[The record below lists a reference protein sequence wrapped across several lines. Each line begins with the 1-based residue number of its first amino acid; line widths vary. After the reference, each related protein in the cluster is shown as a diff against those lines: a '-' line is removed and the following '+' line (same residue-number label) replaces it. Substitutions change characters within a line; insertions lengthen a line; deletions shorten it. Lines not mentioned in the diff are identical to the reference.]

1 MPLLIIT
8 GLPCSGKTHR
18 AQQIAADLK
27 AYISSDPASFG
38 RRTVQIIPSHHASAD
53 ESYDED
59 KASTA
64 DTESLRDQIYNSAA
78 QEKNARAA
86 EFSAIKR
93 AVSKDNIVIADG
105 LNYIKGYRYQL
116 WCEAKAVG
124 TRCCVVHVASQEDQC
139 KQWNRERLR
148 AWGRA
153 EDTDTFSGTSAGT
166 GTEQKNGSARQRQ
179 GESVM
184 GDLMPESHTAI
195 YGDRRVVDNK
205 PSSRSRSSSMDNG
218 FDGDGDGDEEEGGQ
232 RPLRAQGEDTM
243 TLKSLYIS
251 DRRPDADTGTDS
263 AAFQAPSS
271 STSTSNTPHPH
282 HQELP
287 SRTTP
292 TPSALLEPPPP
303 TCSPPYSVS
312 TLTSLAMRYEPPSPF
327 SRWDT
332 PLFTIPSTDT
342 VPPTRD
348 IWAALFP
355 APVKPTSKKALSQLR
370 PSERSHNTATTA
382 PPPPEEGAA
391 GMAAKTNRRG
401 GGGGG
406 GGKEE
411 EREGGEEVRPHAAT
425 VLPRATDSDAL
436 QTLESATMDVVRLL
450 LARAREFGVADADSA
465 GEVDL
470 SVPLVPT
477 PMPGSG
483 VSVSG
488 SKSESESGGFRESES
503 STMGTSMGM
512 SIYIPA
518 SVALSQPMLQRLRR
532 KYTQIQRAGIA
543 HGHGYVKGRAAVVK
557 GFVEFLEHEWN
568 DDD

>member
-1 MPLLIIT
+1 
-8 GLPCSGKTHR
+8 
-18 AQQIAADLK
+18 
-27 AYISSDPASFG
+27 
-38 RRTVQIIPSHHASAD
+38 VQIIPSHHASAD
-53 ESYDED
+53 ESYDEK

-64 DTESLRDQIYNSAA
+64 DAESLRDQIYNSAA

-93 AVSKDNIVIADG
+93 AVSKDNVVIADG

-116 WCEAKAVG
+116 WCEAKAAG

-153 EDTDTFSGTSAGT
+153 EDTDTFSGTNDGT
-166 GTEQKNGSARQRQ
+166 GTEQKNGSVRQRQ

-218 FDGDGDGDEEEGGQ
+218 FDGDGDEEGGGGQ
-232 RPLRAQGEDTM
+232 RPSRALGEDTM
-243 TLKSLYIS
+243 TLKSLYIG
-251 DRRPDADTGTDS
+251 DRRPDTDTDS
-263 AAFQAPSS
+263 AAFQDRSS

-292 TPSALLEPPPP
+292 TPSTLLEPPPP

-370 PSERSHNTATTA
+370 PSERSHNTATA
-382 PPPPEEGAA
+382 VPPPEEEGAA

-401 GGGGG
+401 GGGG
-406 GGKEE
+406 KEE
-411 EREGGEEVRPHAAT
+411 GEEEEEVRPHAAT

-450 LARAREFGVADADSA
+450 LARARECGVADADDA

-470 SVPLVPT
+470 SVPLVPM
-477 PMPGSG
+477 PMPMPMPASG

-503 STMGTSMGM
+503 SIMGMSMSM

-543 HGHGYVKGRAAVVK
+543 HGRGYVKGRAAVVK

>member
-1 MPLLIIT
+1 MTPYGFYQALTDLCPQLLIIT

-18 AQQIAADLK
+18 AQQIAADLR
-27 AYISSDPASFG
+27 AYISSDPASSK
-38 RRTVQIIPSHHASAD
+38 RTVQIIPSHHASAD
-53 ESYDED
+53 EPYDAD
-59 KASTA
+59 KPPTA
-64 DTESLRDQIYNSAA
+64 ESLRDQTYNTAA
-78 QEKNARAA
+78 QEKTARAA

-124 TRCCVVHVASQEDQC
+124 TRCCVVQVATQEDES

-153 EDTDTFSGTSAGT
+153 EDTFCETSG
-166 GTEQKNGSARQRQ
+166 GTETEQNGSVRQ

-195 YGDRRVVDNK
+195 YGDRIVVNK
-205 PSSRSRSSSMDNG
+205 PSRSRSSSMDG
-218 FDGDGDGDEEEGGQ
+218 FDGNGEEGGQ
-232 RPLRAQGEDTM
+232 RPQQAQVEDIM
-243 TLKSLYIS
+243 TLKSLYIG
-251 DRRPDADTGTDS
+251 DRRPDTT
-263 AAFQAPSS
+263 AFPSRSFTS
-271 STSTSNTPHPH
+271 STPHPRD
-282 HQELP
+282 QELP
-287 SRTTP
+287 SKTP
-292 TPSALLEPPPP
+292 APPSALLEPPAP
-303 TCSPPYSVS
+303 TSSPPYSVS

-342 VPPTRD
+342 SPPSRD

-355 APVKPTSKKALSQLR
+355 PPAKPTSKKALSQLKSSNHTV
-370 PSERSHNTATTA
+370 PTEVT
-382 PPPPEEGAA
+382 
-391 GMAAKTNRRG
+391 AAKTG
-401 GGGGG
+401 
-406 GGKEE
+406 
-411 EREGGEEVRPHAAT
+411 GGEEVKPHAAT

-436 QTLESATMDVVRLL
+436 QTLESATMDVVKLL
-450 LARAREFGVADADSA
+450 LIRARECGVADADNA

-470 SVPLVPT
+470 SVPIPA
-477 PMPGSG
+477 PAASAASAPAASA
-483 VSVSG
+483 VSG
-488 SKSESESGGFRESES
+488 PAESERETTYELS
-503 STMGTSMGM
+503 M

-543 HGHGYVKGRAAVVK
+543 HGQGYVKGRRPVVK

-568 DDD
+568 DDDE

>member
-53 ESYDED
+53 ESYDEN
-59 KASTA
+59 KASIA
-64 DTESLRDQIYNSAA
+64 DAESLRDQIYNSAA

-116 WCEAKAVG
+116 WCEANAVG

-153 EDTDTFSGTSAGT
+153 EDTDTFSGTNAGT

-218 FDGDGDGDEEEGGQ
+218 FDGDGDEEGGQ
-232 RPLRAQGEDTM
+232 RPPRAQGEDTM

-251 DRRPDADTGTDS
+251 DRRPDTDTDS
-263 AAFQAPSS
+263 AAFQARSS
-271 STSTSNTPHPH
+271 STSTSNTPHPY

-292 TPSALLEPPPP
+292 TPSTLLEPPPP

-332 PLFTIPSTDT
+332 PLFTIPSADP

-370 PSERSHNTATTA
+370 SSRSHNTATAA
-382 PPPPEEGAA
+382 PPAEEEEEVAA
-391 GMAAKTNRRG
+391 GMAAKTNTR
-401 GGGGG
+401 GG

-411 EREGGEEVRPHAAT
+411 GEGEQEVKPHAAT

-450 LARAREFGVADADSA
+450 LARARECGVADADDA

-470 SVPLVPT
+470 SVPLVPM
-477 PMPGSG
+477 PMPMPVPASG

-488 SKSESESGGFRESES
+488 SKSESKSGGESES
-503 STMGTSMGM
+503 SIMSM

-543 HGHGYVKGRAAVVK
+543 HGRGYVKGRAAVVK